1 VSGSARPKRRRAAG
15 AGLRYEPVRGRVAV
29 SRGPGREP
37 KVKWDAVLRW
47 VVVITVTLEIFGLGL
62 VTIFW
67 VRNHVWGGLASAW
80 PGGPYG
86 LAATAG
92 LLVPPTIAALVVT
105 LKRVKWPEDKAG
117 SLKWIAASLPAQA
130 MTAALSVVLYT
141 AMRPRR
147 LRGRGPECR
156 SEGGACWLRE
166 EYPYL
171 WAIIWGTALLAGAA
185 VLGVR
190 FLYRRRRAAA
200 GTSNSPPQHTA

>member
-1 VSGSARPKRRRAAG
+1 MSGSARPKWRRAAG
-15 AGLRYEPVRGRVAV
+15 AALRYEPVQGRVV

-47 VVVITVTLEIFGLGL
+47 VIAIALTLEIAGLSL
-62 VTIFW
+62 VTHFW
-67 VRNHVWGGLASAW
+67 VRNHVWGGLAPAW

-92 LLVPPTIAALVVT
+92 LLVPLTIAALFVT
-105 LKRVKWPEDKAG
+105 LTRVKWPQDKVG
-117 SLKWIAASLPAQA
+117 SLKWIAASLPGHV
-130 MTAALSVVLYT
+130 MAALLTVVLFT

-147 LRGRGPECR
+147 LRGRGPDCY

-166 EYPYL
+166 EYPYI

-185 VLGVR
+185 VLGGR
-190 FLYRRRRAAA
+190 FVYRRRRAAI
-200 GTSNSPPQHTA
+200 GGNSPAQPTT